1 MYTCIHISIY
11 VHIDTYLIIYVY
23 VNIYLIEGQYAH
35 MKTPTTENL
44 ESIKD
49 PTKRNET
56 NYLSALIL
64 CLKIFE

>member
-11 VHIDTYLIIYVY
+11 VHIDTYPIIYVY